1 MADAV
6 FDGMR
11 AEQFYVWPGDE
22 VDSVVSARFKHILVR
37 TNPDPRPFG

>member
-11 AEQFYVWPGDE
+11 AEQFYIWPGDE
-22 VDSVVSARFKHILVR
+22 VDDIVRTRFNHILAR
-37 TNPDPRPFG
+37 TNPEPQP